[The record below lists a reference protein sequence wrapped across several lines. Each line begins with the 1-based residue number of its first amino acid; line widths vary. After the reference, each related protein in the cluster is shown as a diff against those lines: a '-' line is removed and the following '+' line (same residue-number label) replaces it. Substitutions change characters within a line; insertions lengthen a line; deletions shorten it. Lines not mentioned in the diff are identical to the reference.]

1 MEFTLKWNRY
11 YSTNFKETHFRHMK
25 FYLMKWFGYELE
37 HNYWKFEKN
46 LNSKNFK
53 EHWNIKACF
62 NEQLCCHGVGHEDL
76 YNIPSKR
83 KRLNMSYKWL
93 NQVLLFLWVL
103 LELLTT
109 SIQNYKERC
118 VIILRKLLL
127 LVIKIY
133 ATCTNN
139 F

>member
-1 MEFTLKWNRY
+1 
-11 YSTNFKETHFRHMK
+11 
-25 FYLMKWFGYELE
+25 
-37 HNYWKFEKN
+37 
-46 LNSKNFK
+46 
-53 EHWNIKACF
+53 
-62 NEQLCCHGVGHEDL
+62 
-76 YNIPSKR
+76 
-83 KRLNMSYKWL
+83 MSYKWL